1 LEVKNKVNSLLKQK
15 ISTYE
20 VIDINKE
27 EGEILKELNIYV
39 SKFMTYLWEQPQ
51 LIANIISSA
60 DKNDIKENLA
70 PLFADNFFENIL
82 SQNYIEENLLYVL
95 TLLLQ
100 KEINDIKDINDYSLF
115 LNDSPCSFLLEELK
129 EKKDVQTF
137 FKLII
142 SKAVEKLETSC
153 SNKDLM
159 FSLSKIGEEIQ
170 KNENDNTIKKNDNKN
185 FFMKITTM
193 KTGIIRNSINNN
205 NNTGLSMENDSEIDY
220 SRNTIFESNLCKDKY
235 FTSSIKE
242 KIIEKK
248 EKYNNEKGNKNKD
261 DTFYDIYLKKISSGD
276 NHDNNADNYLNIK
289 QNKYDNEEFL
299 IDLDNDKKI
308 KKIYL
313 DNFYRVTE
321 CINIIF
327 NNILDNLYFLPYS
340 TKCLCKIIS
349 ILIKKKFPN
358 INILQHNA
366 FISRFFFCKL
376 FQPFFLNPTYE
387 ALITSFL
394 ISKKTLSNLSEISK
408 ILIKLIYGELFTNE
422 IDTIEL
428 SPFNLFFIEKMPEL
442 LKIFDEIQKV
452 TLPSFIEKLINNE
465 LPKDYK
471 YEYFKEN
478 PEEAII
484 HRSICFKVED
494 ISSLVR
500 TIGLNEELYFSDK
513 KNIGLKKTYEKLCS
527 NSSKFLINE
536 INKKQTLKRNLSLRE
551 SKQYFSFEKI
561 KNKDNTSKIKESL
574 LPKVYYFLI
583 SEFLINEKYKN
594 CFGIEFK
601 EPYFRTEELKT
612 IENEKEIM
620 ENNLIRVKNCIC
632 SILYNY
638 QYLVKKDFSK
648 GTTNDTKSIFSEIKK
663 FTHLNNFIINDK
675 IPTQWFLNCLLGN
688 LTKIPKE
695 YINNDYE
702 LLYNTIEKDLNESID
717 LLNFDTMAAL
727 HEKMIFI
734 ERQKNNYE
742 KKKKSLHKVKLNDK
756 VNNIIEK
763 VSIPIALYFDYKTV
777 TLKIEKATISVKQLQ
792 IRDDLVIEDTKKS
805 RMICKTIKIFTNE
818 FPDLTKFEKF
828 QDIDL
833 FELEKN
839 LGLPEKL
846 QEYFDIIR
854 EHLEKSK
861 LLNEKNINLIGEKI
875 YDYIIGKIYDK
886 IFPREN
892 NRDDEIFRKTI
903 LLTWIEPKHFIVDKK
918 NYIFDGFLPDVNHY
932 LKKLEKQ
939 KSPRKK
945 FNYMSKIFEL
955 IRNLVKFNGG
965 DIMTGVDD
973 QMPILNYSLI
983 KSRPLRIYSNCKF
996 MELFLGERRN
1006 KKEDSELI
1014 QLISLCDYICNI
1026 SYSKLLNVT
1035 KEEYHLKCEEAAK
1048 NDNFQKS

>member
-1 LEVKNKVNSLLKQK
+1 
-15 ISTYE
+15 
-20 VIDINKE
+20 
-27 EGEILKELNIYV
+27 
-39 SKFMTYLWEQPQ
+39 
-51 LIANIISSA
+51 
-60 DKNDIKENLA
+60 
-70 PLFADNFFENIL
+70 
-82 SQNYIEENLLYVL
+82 
-95 TLLLQ
+95 
-100 KEINDIKDINDYSLF
+100 
-115 LNDSPCSFLLEELK
+115 
-129 EKKDVQTF
+129 
-137 FKLII
+137 
-142 SKAVEKLETSC
+142 
-153 SNKDLM
+153 
-159 FSLSKIGEEIQ
+159 
-170 KNENDNTIKKNDNKN
+170 
-185 FFMKITTM
+185 
-193 KTGIIRNSINNN
+193 
-205 NNTGLSMENDSEIDY
+205 
-220 SRNTIFESNLCKDKY
+220 
-235 FTSSIKE
+235 
-242 KIIEKK
+242 
-248 EKYNNEKGNKNKD
+248 
-261 DTFYDIYLKKISSGD
+261 
-276 NHDNNADNYLNIK
+276 
-289 QNKYDNEEFL
+289 
-299 IDLDNDKKI
+299 
-308 KKIYL
+308 
-313 DNFYRVTE
+313 
-321 CINIIF
+321 
-327 NNILDNLYFLPYS
+327 
-340 TKCLCKIIS
+340 
-349 ILIKKKFPN
+349 
-358 INILQHNA
+358 
-366 FISRFFFCKL
+366 
-376 FQPFFLNPTYE
+376 
-387 ALITSFL
+387 
-394 ISKKTLSNLSEISK
+394 
-408 ILIKLIYGELFTNE
+408 
-422 IDTIEL
+422 
-428 SPFNLFFIEKMPEL
+428 
-442 LKIFDEIQKV
+442 
-452 TLPSFIEKLINNE
+452 
-465 LPKDYK
+465 
-471 YEYFKEN
+471 
-478 PEEAII
+478 
-484 HRSICFKVED
+484 
-494 ISSLVR
+494 
-500 TIGLNEELYFSDK
+500 
-513 KNIGLKKTYEKLCS
+513 
-527 NSSKFLINE
+527 
-536 INKKQTLKRNLSLRE
+536 
-551 SKQYFSFEKI
+551 
-561 KNKDNTSKIKESL
+561 
-574 LPKVYYFLI
+574 
-583 SEFLINEKYKN
+583 
-594 CFGIEFK
+594 
-601 EPYFRTEELKT
+601 
-612 IENEKEIM
+612 M

-695 YINNDYE
+695 YINNDYD

-996 MELFLGERRN
+996 ILNLSYNIFKIIIILNYCATDHNRRIIH
-1006 KKEDSELI
+1006 SI
-1014 QLISLCDYICNI
+1014 
-1026 SYSKLLNVT
+1026 
-1035 KEEYHLKCEEAAK
+1035 
-1048 NDNFQKS
+1048 